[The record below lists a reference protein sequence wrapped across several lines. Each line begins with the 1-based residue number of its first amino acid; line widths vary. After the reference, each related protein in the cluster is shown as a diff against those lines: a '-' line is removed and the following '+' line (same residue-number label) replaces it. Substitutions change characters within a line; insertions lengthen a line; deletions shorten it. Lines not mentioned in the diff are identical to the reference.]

1 MIYFKRARLL
11 AVLFFVAYCVVLPL
25 GFITLLHK
33 KWLPAGTDLLNP
45 WFLIAVLVVTGAVVS
60 LLVYRLLFNRAEFHL
75 HNILYISC
83 APARFLDE
91 AFAVYERFPRETG
104 LRNRLKTAIC
114 ISYLADGQ
122 IAKAKEMLG
131 ELEHLPASLQPEAL
145 CCKGW
150 CALTEGDIKTVREQ
164 ILAVKAAAPDS
175 ERYLD
180 LENTLL
186 VHEEKYTQA
195 QPRLEA
201 QLNRCSTPCQTVA
214 CHMLLAQVYDGLG
227 QSSKARESLEYV
239 VTYGNTMI
247 LAQLAGR
254 LLDTLDETVD

>member
-25 GFITLLHK
+25 GFLTLLRK
-33 KWLPAGTDLLNP
+33 KWLPAGADLLNP
-45 WFLIAVLVVTGAVVS
+45 WFLIAVLVVTGAAIAM
-60 LLVYRLLFNRAEFHL
+60 LVYRLLFNRAEFHL
-75 HNILYISC
+75 RDILYTSC
-83 APARFLDE
+83 APARFLDQ
-91 AFAVYERFPRETG
+91 AFAVLERYPREAG
-104 LRNRLKTAIC
+104 LHNRLKPAIC
-114 ISYLADGQ
+114 TAYLADGQ

-150 CALTEGDIKTVREQ
+150 CALAEEDFKTVREQ

-195 QPRLEA
+195 LPRLEA

-227 QSSKARESLEYV
+227 QPSKLRESLEYV

-254 LLDTLDETVD
+254 LLDTLDETSE